1 MGSGPFS
8 TVCLTQCL
16 GKLIIKLN
24 LEMKMLKKYFLR
36 SLGKYN
42 KKNARKVNK
51 FLDFDA
57 GLDSLSIDYR
67 DFGVSPSSAV
77 LIASSKKDFK
87 KSSKSDYQFIFYP
100 RKGILFFN
108 ENGSSKGFG
117 RGGVVALFKKRSLL
131 TSGNFLFSSGSE
143 TQSVLPDSV
152 QADPLSTVMTEA
164 VFVSGPRPPQLSLED
179 FSGAISEAGEFDRFS
194 VSSSTGDVLMLSV
207 DAADN
212 TNPLVR
218 LVDEAGRVMDPAA
231 GYNSNSAS
239 TRGYRSNGGALFAEV
254 YAQHSYTGSYELQVE
269 RYVSDDPQFSIPQ
282 GLLIILDQEKLDSAD
297 HYASLYLYSDEGLIY
312 VSFGSGLT
320 DETKSWWE
328 DVLAAT
334 DALIEP
340 EFVIV
345 PQDHPKS
352 QLVLNHTSASSVSD
366 GAAGIYQS
374 PRISWFELADGS
386 VYNHHRVDQQ
396 GTITLSEGV
405 YSHASRFAGSKEA
418 GWKNAAFHELG
429 HALGL
434 EHPHEDSD
442 GDVDVKIDTNGTV
455 MSYEK
460 EQDSDGD
467 PGYTELDIKAIQ
479 FVYGSESGDLTPS
492 PLDGFPL
499 LTDSREFDL
508 SRRWKSPTLTAEW
521 VDSDTVREPDSGFQI
536 KTLRL
541 LRSDGDVSIESRV
554 WLEYKYSSNL
564 KLWDSFEGYSEDF
577 HDVLILGDSA
587 SFQAGEASTSFELP
601 ILAGGKAEGSEW
613 IEITLRPEY
622 PDHYSAVPSDSLRLT
637 ILDSSSI

>member
-1 MGSGPFS
+1 
-8 TVCLTQCL
+8 
-16 GKLIIKLN
+16 
-24 LEMKMLKKYFLR
+24 MKMFEKYFLR
-36 SLGKYN
+36 TLSKYN

-57 GLDSLSIDYR
+57 GLSSLSVDYR
-67 DFGVSPSSAV
+67 DFGISPPFTV
-77 LIASSKKDFK
+77 HIARSKKDFK
-87 KSSKSDYQFIFYP
+87 KSRKSDYEFIYYP
-100 RKGILFFN
+100 RNGLLFFN
-108 ENGSSKGFG
+108 ENGSSKGYG

-131 TSGNFLFSSGSE
+131 TSTNFLFASGSE
-143 TQSVLPDSV
+143 TQSALPDSV
-152 QADPLSTVMTEA
+152 QSDTVSTVITEA
-164 VFVSGPRPPQLSLED
+164 VFANGPRPPQVSLED

-194 VSSSTGDVLMLSV
+194 VSSSTGDVLKLSV

-218 LVDEAGRVMDPAA
+218 LVDEDGRVIDPAA

-239 TRGYRSNGGALFAEV
+239 TLGYRSNGGALFAEV

-269 RYVSDDPQFSIPQ
+269 RYVSDGPQFSIPQ
-282 GLLIILDQEKLDSAD
+282 DLLIILDQEKLGSAN

-312 VSFGSGLT
+312 VSFGTGLT

-340 EFVIV
+340 EFIIV
-345 PQDHPKS
+345 PQNHPKS
-352 QLVLNHTSASSVSD
+352 QLVLNHTSASSVVD

-386 VYNHHRVDQQ
+386 VYNHRRVDQQ

-405 YSHASRFAGSKEA
+405 YSHASRFAGSQEA

-442 GDVDVKIDTNGTV
+442 GDVDLEIDTNGTV

-467 PGYTELDIKAIQ
+467 PGYTELDTKAIQ
-479 FVYGSESGDLTPS
+479 FIYGSESGDLTPS
-492 PLDGFPL
+492 PIDGLAL

-521 VDSDTVREPDSGFQI
+521 VDSDTVREPDSGFEI

-554 WLEYKYSSNL
+554 WLDYEFSSNL

-587 SFQAGEASTSFELP
+587 SFQAGEAFTSFELP
-601 ILAGGKAEGSEW
+601 VLAGGQAEGSEW
-613 IEITLRPEY
+613 IDITLRPEY
-622 PDHYSAVPSDSLRLT
+622 PNHYSSVPSDSLRLT